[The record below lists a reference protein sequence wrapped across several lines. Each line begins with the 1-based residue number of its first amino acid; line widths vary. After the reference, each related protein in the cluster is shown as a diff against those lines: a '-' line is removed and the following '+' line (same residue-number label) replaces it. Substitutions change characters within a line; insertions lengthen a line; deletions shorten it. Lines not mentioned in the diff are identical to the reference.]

1 MRSSRQRQRTVRAAV
16 AVVVALA
23 VHGAGLAIFGAVYDP
38 PKGLPPGMAPVATN
52 AAESEGPPIE
62 ITNLVDELER
72 PDVRTAEE
80 KRREEEKKKE
90 EENKAPPG
98 QVVDI
103 AKPALEQ
110 RPDKAD
116 FLAEYD
122 SKVDKQTKGKAGN
135 GQAGGKE
142 QPTPPAVAVQK
153 PNPKQQQEA
162 MDQPLPQGAGMGGGR
177 PGPLAMRD
185 LGKAAP
191 ETKSKQP
198 GEIPEVDAKG
208 AGEYSKA
215 GTGGAPQKTRDK
227 NAAEAGQ
234 QADGP
239 LGVPTPPSS
248 ASGKQLNL
256 QPTTDALNR
265 AIGVGPGSVDFLRDV
280 DDGDATALNAKK
292 WKHAPFFNRVKRAV
306 AQEWH
311 PDMVYIRNDPRGN
324 VWGVKDRVT
333 VLRVRID
340 GDGKLLGSQVMQ
352 SSGVTMLDEEAQEAF
367 KRAAPFPNPPKDLIN
382 GTGEIQFN
390 FGFIFELSG
399 RSNVKFFKYQ

>member
-1 MRSSRQRQRTVRAAV
+1 MQTRRQRRVRAAV
-16 AVVVALA
+16 ATALA
-23 VHGAGLAIFGAVYDP
+23 VGLHGALLALFAVTYEPPVGLTRTA
-38 PKGLPPGMAPVATN
+38 APSPTGD
-52 AAESEGPPIE
+52 ESLDSPPIE
-62 ITNLVDELER
+62 ISELIDELKT
-72 PDVRTAEE
+72 PDEKSAEE
-80 KRREEEKKKE
+80 KKREADKKAEEEDKT
-90 EENKAPPG
+90 PPG

-122 SKVDKQTKGKAGN
+122 SKVDKQTKGKVGK
-135 GQAGGKE
+135 GQAGGQQ
-142 QPTPPAVAVQK
+142 QPVPPAVSVQK
-153 PNPKQQQEA
+153 PDPKKASEA
-162 MDQPLPQGAGMGGGR
+162 MDQPLPQGAGQGGGR
-177 PGPLAMRD
+177 PGPLAMRE
-185 LGKAAP
+185 LGAARP
-191 ETKSKQP
+191 DPKQTKNQ
-198 GEIPEVDAKG
+198 GESSEVEAKG
-208 AGEYSKA
+208 EGEYTRA
-215 GTGGAPQKTRDK
+215 GKGGAPQKNRDK
-227 NAAEAGQ
+227 PAEAGQ
-234 QADGP
+234 EADGP
-239 LGVPTPPSS
+239 LGVPTPQST

-256 QPTTDALNR
+256 QPTTEALNR
-265 AIGVGPGSVDFLRDV
+265 AIGVGPGSVDYLREL

-340 GDGKLLGSQVMQ
+340 PSGKLLGSSIMQ
-352 SSGVTMLDEEAQEAF
+352 SCGVTMLDEEAQEAF
-367 KRAAPFPNPPKDLIN
+367 KRAAPFPNPPKDLVAGN
-382 GTGEIQFN
+382 GEIQFN